1 MARDYLL
8 VDGYNVI
15 NAWDNWMSATVNLEH
30 ARDKLIELLSGYGAY
45 KGLQVKLVFDAQRAQ
60 NASTKEEE
68 RHGIVI
74 VYTREGLTADSY
86 IERLAYQLVR
96 QGERV
101 YVVTSDGAEQMTILG
116 AGAYRI
122 SCRELYQDVAEVE
135 KLINSSY
142 APSVFN
148 NGRQEVHG
156 RLDIKVSQRLE
167 DIRRNRYPAAEEQ

>member
-1 MARDYLL
+1 MAKDFLL

-15 NAWDNWMSATVNLEH
+15 NAWNNLLSTTVNLEH
-30 ARDKLIELLSGYGAY
+30 ARDKLIDLLSGYGAY
-45 KGLQVKLVFDAQRAQ
+45 RGLQVRLVFDAQKVQ
-60 NASTKEEE
+60 NAMTTEEE
-68 RHGIVI
+68 RQGIMI

-101 YVVTSDGAEQMTILG
+101 YVVTSDAAEQMAVLG

-135 KLINSSY
+135 KLINAVY
-142 APSVFN
+142 APSALT
-148 NGRQEVHG
+148 NGRQEIHG
-156 RLDIKVSQRLE
+156 RLDNGVSQRLE
-167 DIRRNRYPAAEEQ
+167 AIRRNR